1 MDKAASRLILGI
13 LALTLISTSLVRSQ
27 SAPSADRTIIIQAAR
42 LFDGSSDTLK
52 APGVIVV
59 SAGKI
64 VAVGSAPS
72 LPADAQTIDLGDAT
86 LLPGFMDAHTHL
98 TMEFTDDW
106 NRDLVAG
113 LQKSSGG
120 NGS

>member
-86 LLPGFMDAHTHL
+86 LLSGFMDAHTHL

-106 NRDLVAG
+106 NRDL
-113 LQKSSGG
+113 
-120 NGS
+120 